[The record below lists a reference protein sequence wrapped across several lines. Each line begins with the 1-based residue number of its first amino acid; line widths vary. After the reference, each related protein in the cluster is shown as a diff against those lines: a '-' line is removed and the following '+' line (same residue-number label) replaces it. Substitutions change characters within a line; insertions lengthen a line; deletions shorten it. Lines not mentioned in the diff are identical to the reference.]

1 MNLTM
6 NELAPPKF
14 GMGASVRRLEDAA
27 LLKGEGTYTTDIAG
41 ELTAYVLRSAAAH
54 ARISISG
61 LEDARQATGVH
72 LVLVGDDVAGL
83 GKVACL
89 GMGPTKD
96 GSSID
101 IPPYPVLCTDL
112 VRHVGDAI
120 AFIVADDLNAA
131 KSASELIEVD
141 YDLLP
146 AIIETGDAMKP
157 GAPLVW
163 EDKPHNIA
171 FEYEKGD
178 RAETEAA
185 FAAADKIAEL
195 TIVNNRLVCNYME
208 PRAIIAEYDAGS
220 GQYTLTLGTQ
230 GVHAMRD
237 LIAGAIGEKPENVRV
252 ITPEVG
258 GGFGTKAFCYREY
271 PLAAFAAKTLG
282 KSVRWVCERTEH
294 FLADAH
300 GRDHVS
306 HAAFALDNEG
316 RITAMKVEFT
326 ANMGSYLSQFGPF
339 IPWLAIIMATGLY
352 DIKTA
357 MVNCKGVYTNTVPLD
372 AYRGAGRPEAAYLV
386 ERLADQAARVSGLSR
401 QEFRRR
407 NFIKPDQ
414 LPYKTAMGQN
424 YDTGEF
430 EGHMDM
436 AMEVADLNGFE
447 ARASESKANGKV
459 RGFGFATYVEAC
471 AFAGSEPA
479 KAVLE
484 GDGTISLHI
493 GTQSNG
499 QGHKTAYAQF
509 VAGPLGVDYD
519 QIRVVQ
525 GDTADLATG
534 GGTGGS
540 RSIPLGVPSVDR
552 ASRQLAEQV
561 KEIASA
567 ELETA
572 AADIELVGGSARIVG
587 TDRQIS
593 LAAIAAKATDPHQLQ
608 AVGEFTQDEATYPN
622 GTHVCELEI
631 DPDTGMVTILGY
643 TIVDDFGRVVNPLLL
658 QGQVHGGIVQ
668 GIGQALLERTVFDE
682 SGQLVTASFQDYQM
696 PRADNLPSF
705 NFQTRNVPS
714 TWNVMGIKGAG
725 EAGSIG
731 SCPAVMNA
739 VVDALDRGFGITHI
753 DMPATPERVWNA
765 IQNA

>member
-1 MNLTM
+1 M

-14 GMGASVRRLEDAA
+14 GMGASVRRLEDNA
-27 LLKGEGTYTTDIAG
+27 LLKGMGTYTTDIKG
-41 ELTAYVLRSAAAH
+41 ELAAYVLRSAAAH
-54 ARISISG
+54 ARIKVNG
-61 LEDARQATGVH
+61 LDDARSAPGVH
-72 LVLVGDDVAGL
+72 LVLTGEDVAGI
-83 GKVACL
+83 GDVQCV

-96 GSSID
+96 GSPINV
-101 IPPYPVLCTDL
+101 PAYPVLCTDT

-120 AFIVADDLNAA
+120 AFVVADDINAA
-131 KSASELIEVD
+131 RAAAEMIDVD
-141 YDLLP
+141 YDVMP
-146 AIIETGDAMKP
+146 AVIETADALTEN
-157 GAPLVW
+157 ASLVFA
-163 EDKPHNIA
+163 DRQDNLA
-171 FEYEKGD
+171 FEYERGD
-178 RAETEAA
+178 KAATDAA
-185 FAAADKIAEL
+185 FASADKVAEL

-208 PRAIIAEYDAGS
+208 PRAIVAEFDAATGN
-220 GQYTLTLGTQ
+220 YKLTLGTQ
-230 GVHAMRD
+230 GVHQIRD
-237 LIAGAIGEKPENVRV
+237 LMAAALGEDPGKIRV

-271 PLAAFAAKTLG
+271 PLAAFAAKKLG
-282 KSVRWVCERTEH
+282 RSVRWVCDRTEH
-294 FLADAH
+294 FLADTH
-300 GRDHVS
+300 GRDHITK
-306 HAAFALDNEG
+306 AALALDADG

-339 IPWLAIIMATGLY
+339 IPWLAIVMMTGLY
-352 DIKTA
+352 DVKTA
-357 MVNCKGVYTNTVPLD
+357 FVNCKGVYTNTVPLD

-386 ERLADQAARVSGLSR
+386 ERLADEGARVSGLSR

-414 LPYKTAMGQN
+414 LPYKTVMGQN

-436 AMEVADLNGFE
+436 AMEVADLAGFDV
-447 ARASESKANGKV
+447 RAGESAAAGKI

-479 KAVLE
+479 KLNLE
-484 GDGTISLHI
+484 DDGTATLHI
-493 GTQSNG
+493 GTQSTG
-499 QGHKTAYAQF
+499 QGHHTAYAQF
-509 VAGPLGVDYD
+509 VMEPLGLDVDK
-519 QIRVVQ
+519 IRVVQ
-525 GDTADLATG
+525 GDTDDLDSG

-552 ASRQLAEQV
+552 ASRQLAEQI
-561 KEIASA
+561 KEIAAS

-572 AADIELVGGSARIVG
+572 PGDIELTGGMARIVG
-587 TDRQIS
+587 TDRQMS
-593 LAAIAAKATDPHQLQ
+593 LAAVAAKARDPEQLQ

-622 GTHVCELEI
+622 GTHVCEVEI
-631 DPDTGMVTILGY
+631 DPETGMVSILDY

-658 QGQVHGGIVQ
+658 EGQVHGGIVQ
-668 GIGQALLERTVFDE
+668 GIGQALHERTVFDE

-696 PRADNLPSF
+696 PRADNLPMF

-714 TWNVMGIKGAG
+714 TWNIMGIKGAG

-739 VVDALDRGFGITHI
+739 VVDALNRGFGITHI

-765 IQNA
+765 IQQAS